1 MLLLAFLALV
11 PLDRDWPPRLWYGVR
26 SSRAALALLI
36 VALVIGL
43 TPAAYADPPDPTWIA
58 GCWDDDDFDNAV
70 VFIVSVCAL
79 DVPSPP
85 ACAPLFLPVA
95 RVHSAET
102 VYPAARLSGAVSP
115 RPPPLAAPPHC

>member
-1 MLLLAFLALV
+1 MPFI
-11 PLDRDWPPRLWYGVR
+11 
-26 SSRAALALLI
+26 RAALAVII
-36 VALVIGL
+36 VALIIGL

-85 ACAPLFLPVA
+85 GGTPLFVPVA

-102 VYPAARLSGAVSP
+102 VDPAARLSTAVSP
-115 RPPPLAAPPHC
+115 RPPPLVGPPHCCP